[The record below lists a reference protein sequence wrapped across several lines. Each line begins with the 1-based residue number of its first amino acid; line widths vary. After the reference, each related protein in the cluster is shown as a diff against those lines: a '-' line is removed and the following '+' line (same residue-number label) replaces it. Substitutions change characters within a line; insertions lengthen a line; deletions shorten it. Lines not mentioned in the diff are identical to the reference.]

1 MELTPDLIQ
10 RADHAPIRYRGANH
24 MTTSNAL
31 QAQLTHQ
38 PLHRASR
45 NINALTL
52 ELLPDFHYAIALHI
66 VIPDSLDFIAQQL
79 VLLGTGALQFGL
91 SGFDLTGRSDLDY
104 PTDRLRS
111 GHGTRQRR
119 RSGFVA
125 APGCRPVGLRLGK
138 KSTGQAQNLICL
150 TQLTILAFQSL
161 DAFSFLGRLTRAV
174 ANISLVFAYPAMQ
187 RLGDTANLGRNGFDG
202 CPFGGVVLQVL
213 QNHAH
218 STFTDFRGIAIG
230 FLHASFSQ
238 ELRPPRNP
246 VRFSQYSV
254 AICIAVGFEGNTQN
268 RQDDDRAKK
277 YAATEW
283 THFGH
288 RAFSADF
295 YQFGAGVTGSVL
307 VERRK

>member
-1 MELTPDLIQ
+1 M
-10 RADHAPIRYRGANH
+10 AVV
-24 MTTSNAL
+24 
-31 QAQLTHQ
+31 
-38 PLHRASR
+38 AS

-52 ELLPDFHYAIALHI
+52 ELLPDFHDAIALHI

-161 DAFSFLGRLTRAV
+161 DAFSFLGRLTRAE
-174 ANISLVFAYPAMQ
+174 I
-187 RLGDTANLGRNGFDG
+187 GR
-202 CPFGGVVLQVL
+202 
-213 QNHAH
+213 
-218 STFTDFRGIAIG
+218 
-230 FLHASFSQ
+230 ASC
-238 ELRPPRNP
+238 R
-246 VRFSQYSV
+246 
-254 AICIAVGFEGNTQN
+254 
-268 RQDDDRAKK
+268 
-277 YAATEW
+277 
-283 THFGH
+283 
-288 RAFSADF
+288 
-295 YQFGAGVTGSVL
+295 
-307 VERRK
+307 ERV

>member
-79 VLLGTGALQFGL
+79 VLLGRGALQLGL
-91 SGFDLTGRSDLDY
+91 SGFELTGRSDLDY
-104 PTDRLRS
+104 PAVRLRS
-111 GHGTRQRR
+111 DHGTRQRR

-125 APGCRPVGLRLGK
+125 AAGCGPVGLRLGN
-138 KSTGQAQNLICL
+138 KSTGQAHNLSCL
-150 TQLTILAFQSL
+150 TQLTILAFQRL

-174 ANISLVFAYPAMQ
+174 ANISRVFAYPAMQ
-187 RLGDTANLGRNGFDG
+187 RLGDTSNLGRNGFDG
-202 CPFGGVVLQVL
+202 CPFGGVALQVL
-213 QNHAH
+213 PNHAH

-238 ELRPPRNP
+238 ELRPSRNP
-246 VRFSQYSV
+246 VRFIPPEPCSYP
-254 AICIAVGFEGNTQN
+254 
-268 RQDDDRAKK
+268 
-277 YAATEW
+277 
-283 THFGH
+283 
-288 RAFSADF
+288 
-295 YQFGAGVTGSVL
+295 
-307 VERRK
+307 